1 MLPSGRQ
8 PQLKRPR
15 REDAAQNFP
24 IFSAISPSGGT
35 KNGPASTAIAS
46 TTPKKEFQPLAEQMR
61 PSCLEEFVG
70 QSTVLGDRSLLRQLI
85 STNRPPSMI
94 LWGPPG
100 CGKTTLAHIIANQ
113 CKKSSD
119 ARFATLSA
127 TTAGVKDVKD
137 ALDRARNDQK
147 MFKKR
152 TVLFID
158 EIHRFNKLQ
167 QDVFLPAVE
176 AGTVVLV
183 GATTE
188 NPSFSLNS
196 ALLSRCR
203 VFVLEKLPTAEVA
216 LILHRALA
224 QLDVELLSKGE
235 DPQPSLEHPAAT
247 GQQLLMEEEALD
259 FLAGMCD
266 GDARTALN
274 SLQAAVEA
282 HREGGAG
289 DQQRI
294 TARSI
299 REGLQRTHFHYDRAG
314 DQHYD
319 VISAFIKSMRGG
331 DDNGAVYYLARMLAG
346 GEDPLFIAR
355 RLVIFASEDIGLAD
369 SQALV
374 LAVAT
379 HDSVMKVGLPE
390 CRITLSH
397 CAVYCSRAPKSRVTY
412 EAFVRAEDAVQG
424 HTGPLPA
431 VPVHLRNHASGTQRA
446 EGRGKPFLP
455 QQIAQLDFF
464 ERWPTLAERKHAAGP
479 H

>member
-1 MLPSGRQ
+1 MSSEGHL
-8 PQLKRPR
+8 QLKRPR

-24 IFSAISPSGGT
+24 IFSTMSSSSSDT
-35 KNGPASTAIAS
+35 KS
-46 TTPKKEFQPLAEQMR
+46 PKKEFQPLAERMR

-70 QSTVLGDRSLLRQLI
+70 QSSVLGDRSLLRQLI
-85 STNRPPSMI
+85 ATNRLPSMI

-100 CGKTTLAHIIANQ
+100 CGK
-113 CKKSSD
+113 
-119 ARFATLSA
+119 
-127 TTAGVKDVKD
+127 
-137 ALDRARNDQK
+137 
-147 MFKKR
+147 
-152 TVLFID
+152 
-158 EIHRFNKLQ
+158 
-167 QDVFLPAVE
+167 DVFLPAVE

-203 VFVLEKLPTAEVA
+203 VFVLDKLAASEVA

-224 QLDVELLSKGE
+224 QLDVELLCVGKGR
-235 DPQPSLEHPAAT
+235 PAAT
-247 GQQLLMEEEALD
+247 NGQQLLMEEEALD
-259 FLAGMCD
+259 FLAAMCD

-282 HREGGAG
+282 HREG
-289 DQQRI
+289 DCQCI
-294 TARSI
+294 TAKSVK
-299 REGLQRTHFHYDRAG
+299 EGLQRTHFHYDRAD

-331 DDNGAVYYLARMLAG
+331 DANGALYYLARMLAG

-369 SQALV
+369 NQALV
-374 LAVAT
+374 LAVAA

-397 CAVYCSRAPKSRVTY
+397 CAVYCARAPKSRETY
-412 EAFVRAEDAVQG
+412 EAFARAEAAVRG
-424 HTGPLPA
+424 HVGPLPA
-431 VPVHLRNHASGTQRA
+431 VPVHLRNHASAAQRA
-446 EGRGKPFLP
+446 EGCGKPFLP

-464 ERWPTLAERKHAAGP
+464 DQRTLAEKKHTAEP
-479 H
+479 L

>member
-1 MLPSGRQ
+1 MSSEGHL
-8 PQLKRPR
+8 QLKRPR

-24 IFSAISPSGGT
+24 IFSTMSSSSSDT
-35 KNGPASTAIAS
+35 KS
-46 TTPKKEFQPLAEQMR
+46 PKKEFQPLAERMR

-70 QSTVLGDRSLLRQLI
+70 QSSVLGDRSLLRQLI
-85 STNRPPSMI
+85 ATNRLPSMI

-113 CKKSSD
+113 CRKSSE

-137 ALDRARNDQK
+137 ALDRARNDQR
-147 MFKKR
+147 MFRKK

-203 VFVLEKLPTAEVA
+203 VFVLDKLAASEVA

-224 QLDVELLSKGE
+224 QLDVELLCVGKGR
-235 DPQPSLEHPAAT
+235 PAAT
-247 GQQLLMEEEALD
+247 NGQQLLMEEEALD
-259 FLAGMCD
+259 FLAAMCD

-282 HREGGAG
+282 HREG
-289 DQQRI
+289 DCQCI
-294 TARSI
+294 TAKSVK
-299 REGLQRTHFHYDRAG
+299 EGLQRTHFHYDRAD

-331 DDNGAVYYLARMLAG
+331 DANGALYYLARMLAG

-369 SQALV
+369 NQALV
-374 LAVAT
+374 LAVAA

-397 CAVYCSRAPKSRVTY
+397 CAVYCARAPKSRETY
-412 EAFVRAEDAVQG
+412 EAFARAEAAVRG
-424 HTGPLPA
+424 HVGPLPA
-431 VPVHLRNHASGTQRA
+431 VPVHLRNHASAAQRA
-446 EGRGKPFLP
+446 EGCGKPFLP

-464 ERWPTLAERKHAAGP
+464 DQRTLAEKKHTAEP
-479 H
+479 L